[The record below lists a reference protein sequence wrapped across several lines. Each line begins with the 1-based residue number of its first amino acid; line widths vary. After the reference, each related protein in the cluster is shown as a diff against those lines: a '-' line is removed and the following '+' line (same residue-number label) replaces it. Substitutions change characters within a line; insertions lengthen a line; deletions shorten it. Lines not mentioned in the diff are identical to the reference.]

1 MTSRIDTTGSV
12 SLRGEGGSW
21 RPGEGGATG
30 SSSKGALL
38 QKHENMS
45 QKERVAIAKEVS
57 GRKMETYASARA
69 VGFRF
74 GFRPDFLTTFVLLA
88 GRVGLEGSSSV
99 GSVRFRVGARSVS
112 VP

>member
-1 MTSRIDTTGSV
+1 MTSRIDTTGSA

-45 QKERVAIAKEVS
+45 REERTVIVKEIS
-57 GRKMETYASARA
+57 GGEMETYASAHA
-69 VGFRF
+69 VGLRF

-88 GRVGLEGSSSV
+88 GRVGLEGSGSV
-99 GSVRFRVGARSVS
+99 DSVRFRVGVRSVS
-112 VP
+112 VS